1 MADQPSAIADTLLPT
16 HHRSE
21 LAAPAHSTQTA
32 APKLVDLPQ
41 PIPTRK
47 TFMRSDN
54 RIRFGKTR
62 GTPEHYFRVQVSLDR
77 EQSFTDALVMKRDDR
92 DGPNKS
98 DRPYRV
104 EWAATTELRREAET
118 ALSTVEKRYSAK
130 HTKSEL
136 RKFFK
141 GVPGHYVP
149 PDAEIPVD
157 LGERIARAR
166 VGLGMHAG
174 TEPNAW
180 EQEAD
185 AAALRRA
192 RLAEQAEDEGK
203 VRTAE
208 LFHWVPWFEE
218 LAVKVGEMRREGL
231 VEGAKKVDWA
241 GLNCAVLSQGDEKA
255 DPLTFFYHLASI
267 ARGTTENRATV
278 YASVA
283 EVFGIESDLDYGLGH
298 SFIFPQGN
306 PVNVKFEHAGDD
318 PNLLWDMFDQARG
331 CGPGGEPHDTAIGD
345 TFAKSLRINRVGVA
359 KLTHTLFL
367 VNPTAFLPFDKDA
380 VLPLGIG
387 RLNTAPASI
396 SWDEYVAEM
405 GRIRAAF
412 PGCQCYEIN
421 VIGYLWTRNPSFPRR
436 GNRWYQIDA
445 CDDKWR
451 DFCDN
456 NWVYLSGQE
465 DQQRGGID
473 EPKRGDVVLVR
484 TGTREGRGIGIVYR
498 NDYNERSHGNGRI
511 HVLWINKKQGPLA
524 ADMPS
529 LGFSEAG
536 RAEYVSFAESDAYS
550 ATLNLLQ
557 PPPENINTLYAKFYQ
572 PLVARLREEG
582 MQPGAWR
589 GSWRSFHTG
598 HQGAVY
604 GTGLDGGK
612 AKVFLQFSGA
622 GNEQR
627 FRALLQHR
635 EKIDGKMKGTVAWL
649 DESQGTWETAVLLVG
664 DAALNL
670 TGPEED
676 LEAMRVWIADTLL
689 ALRDAVQP
697 HLAEVMQGKRT
708 SPKLPSPAALM
719 RSLTD
724 RGLLFLPELVANY
737 VLALQTKRFAILT
750 GISGTGKTKIATVVA
765 ELFRSP
771 RHTTVTTIPDEA
783 IGIDVMPYMLRY
795 SSMVIPV
802 VLATNLSLL
811 DSDAPRADR
820 QIRVRYPDG
829 QATLTYRR
837 SQQGATFLIFRG
849 EFKVWFRSHVTE
861 RDRIWLR
868 IWEGETPESDEL
880 EIGLSETET
889 VEAPVDNH
897 VVIPV
902 RPDWVDNRGLLGYLN
917 PLTTEYSTT
926 PFLKLLLRA
935 RAEEKRAKDEGEKPH
950 PFFVILDEMN
960 LARVEH
966 YFSDFLS
973 ALESGKAIH
982 LHEDEAIESGKS
994 ESGPQVPRKL
1004 KIPGNVLFTGTV
1016 NVDETT
1022 YMFSPKVLDRAF
1034 TIEFDRVDLKGFAED
1049 NSSDD
1054 TSVLNLDGVEG
1065 SLDLL
1070 PAGRSKDNDW
1080 KPSRE
1085 DWVEFSEQTAGHH
1098 AALMR
1103 LHDILEARHRHF
1115 GYRVANE
1122 IARFMNLAR
1131 EQAKDTGAAVDAAFD
1146 LALLQKV
1153 LPKFHG
1159 TQQELQSL
1167 LEQIFH
1173 FAVQGGGYV
1182 PKKEETVQLD
1192 DWKVVRGRLVGRP
1205 KTEVPSPAPSQTPSD
1220 DAESNANEAD
1230 SDTQDAA
1237 DAGSEAP
1244 AYPRTGAK
1252 VLRMLKRLR
1261 DRGFT
1266 SFIE

>member
-1 MADQPSAIADTLLPT
+1 
-16 HHRSE
+16 
-21 LAAPAHSTQTA
+21 
-32 APKLVDLPQ
+32 
-41 PIPTRK
+41 
-47 TFMRSDN
+47 MRSDN
-54 RIRFGKTR
+54 KIRFGKTR
-62 GTPEHYFRVQVSLDR
+62 GTPEHYFRVQVSFDGGQR
-77 EQSFTDALVMKRDDR
+77 FTDALVMKRDDR
-92 DGPNKS
+92 DGPNKF

-104 EWAATTELRREAET
+104 EWSAATELRREAEA
-118 ALSTVEKRYSAK
+118 ALGPMEKRYGAK
-130 HTKSEL
+130 YTKNEL
-136 RKFFK
+136 RKFLK
-141 GVPGHYVP
+141 GVPRHYVP
-149 PDAEIPVD
+149 PDAEIPVA
-157 LGERIARAR
+157 LGVRIANAR
-166 VGLGMHAG
+166 VGLGVHAG
-174 TEPNAW
+174 TEPNRW

-192 RLAEQAEDEGK
+192 GLAEQADVEGR

-241 GLNCAVLSQGDEKA
+241 GLNCAVLAQGDEKA

-298 SFIFPQGN
+298 SFMFPQGN
-306 PVNVKFEHAGDD
+306 PLNVKFEHAGDD

-345 TFAKSLRINRVGVA
+345 TFAKSLRINRVAVA

-367 VNPTAFLPFDKDA
+367 VNPTAFLPFDKNA

-405 GRIRAAF
+405 GRILAAF
-412 PGCQCYEIN
+412 PGCHCYEIN
-421 VIGYLWTRNPSFPRR
+421 VIGYLWTRNPRFPRK
-436 GNRWYQIDA
+436 GNRWYQIATSEDG
-445 CDDKWR
+445 WR
-451 DFCDN
+451 DFRDN
-456 NWVYLSGQE
+456 NWVHLSGHG
-465 DQQRGGID
+465 DQQHGPLA
-473 EPKRGDVVLVR
+473 EPKPGDVVLVR
-484 TGTREGRGIGIVYR
+484 SGTREGRGVGIVYR
-498 NDYNERSHGNGRI
+498 NDHSERLHRNSRI
-511 HVLWINKKQGPLA
+511 HVLWINKKQAALA

-536 RAEYVSFAESDAYS
+536 RAEYVAFAESDAYS
-550 ATLNLLQ
+550 ATLNLLE

-572 PLVARLREEG
+572 PLVARLLDEG
-582 MQPGAWR
+582 MRPGAWR

-635 EKIDGKMKGTVAWL
+635 EKIDGKVKGTVAWL

-664 DAALNL
+664 DAVFSL

-676 LEAMRVWIADTLL
+676 LEATRVWMTDTLL

-724 RGLLFLPELVANY
+724 RGLLFAPELVANY
-737 VLALQTKRFAILT
+737 ILALQTKRFAILT
-750 GISGTGKTKIATVVA
+750 GISGTGKTKIAKALAEHFETKRPVA
-765 ELFRSP
+765 KTPAGAVIRK
-771 RHTTVTTIPDEA
+771 
-783 IGIDVMPYMLRY
+783 VMPAQVKYARL
-795 SSMVIPV
+795 VVPV
-802 VLATNLSLL
+802 AV
-811 DSDAPRADR
+811 SDELNIETKPSAGAGPTLG
-820 QIRVRYPDG
+820 VRYPG
-829 QATLTYRR
+829 GRAQLRTYLAAGRHPVLHFKGDSR
-837 SQQGATFLIFRG
+837 KWFQSTFETGDQF
-849 EFKVWFRSHVTE
+849 
-861 RDRIWLR
+861 WLR
-868 IWEGETPESDEL
+868 VHPSETDEHGDL
-880 EIGLSETET
+880 EIGLPGPE
-889 VEAPVDNH
+889 VIDQAIDNY
-897 VVIPV
+897 VVVPV

-917 PLTTEYSTT
+917 PLTDEYSTT
-926 PFLKLLLRA
+926 PFLDLLLRA
-935 RAEEKRAKDEGEKPH
+935 RDEEERAATAHETPH

-973 ALESGKAIH
+973 ALESGEDIP
-982 LHEDEAIESGKS
+982 LHENEAIESGESK
-994 ESGPQVPRKL
+994 SGPQVPRKL
-1004 KIPGNVLFTGTV
+1004 KVPGNVLFTGTV

-1034 TIEFDRVDLKGFAED
+1034 TIEFDRVDLKGFTEGASSED
-1049 NSSDD
+1049 ASGLS
-1054 TSVLNLDGVEG
+1054 LDGVQG
-1065 SLDLL
+1065 ALDLL
-1070 PAGRSKDNDW
+1070 PSARSEDGDW

-1085 DWVEFSEQTAGHH
+1085 DWVTFSMEAPEHH
-1098 AALMR
+1098 AALLR
-1103 LHDILEARHRHF
+1103 LHDILEAQHRHF

-1122 IARFMNLAR
+1122 IARFVNLAR
-1131 EQAKDTGAAVDAAFD
+1131 EQAKDTDTAVDAAFD

-1153 LPKFHG
+1153 LPKLHG

-1182 PKKEETVQLD
+1182 PKKDQMVQMD
-1192 DWKVVRGRLVGRP
+1192 DWKVVKGRLVG
-1205 KTEVPSPAPSQTPSD
+1205 APQTRRSSQTSSGEGDTQGNKADSD
-1220 DAESNANEAD
+1220 DAQ
-1230 SDTQDAA
+1230 T
-1237 DAGSEAP
+1237 AGSEALDAVIP

-1252 VLRMLKRLR
+1252 VFRMLNRLR